1 MNRIHRIVF
10 NRSTGTCQAVS
21 ETASSHGGAGSAAGT
36 TTAVPRLSRL
46 TTACLL
52 SLAALAGNP
61 ASADG
66 GNGGNSYYGFPGGA
80 GGNAA
85 AADGGAGADSG
96 YSWIGGGGGGGGGFS
111 LAGPSTGSGGAGGNG
126 GKATGSTNPV
136 AAGGAGG
143 AVGATILLNA
153 PLQDA
158 AGGAG
163 SAGTAQPLSGGGGGG
178 GGGFGAVAVQPGA
191 LTNDFTVSG
200 GAGGA
205 GATGNNYGGGGGG
218 GQGGGGLLLTTD
230 VTGLLNTDTGVITG
244 ASGGAGGNDP
254 VYYPGKG
261 GQGGSGLVVQGAG
274 VVVTNAGTI
283 SGGVGGD
290 GGLAVNG
297 YRYNANGGKGG
308 AGVVGADLTVINS
321 GTISGGAGGAYYG
334 SAGNAIEFTGGTNQ
348 LELHGGSVIN
358 GGVLANGTSDTLTLA
373 GNVDGSLAFTGQF
386 SGFEVFEK
394 TGTARWTL
402 TGRTGDL
409 PTLDLNEG
417 GLQIGDGDTYTL
429 LQGRQGVST
438 ETVVDGLGN
447 GTGAAGGAGQ
457 VMVHVAGGALA
468 VKASAEIYGGRGA
481 NGSGSY
487 ANTVNGPATVV
498 GGAGGAGG
506 TAVVLTQGS
515 LSNEGAI
522 YGGSGGQG
530 GDAYLNDGGPSNN
543 FSISAPA
550 VTPVPAAYSL
560 TGGAGGAGG
569 HGVETSSSQVI
580 TNNGNIA
587 GGSGGSGSYAQINDS
602 SVTASAVTGGAGG
615 AGGNAVVF
623 TAVGALDNQG
633 SLYGGSAGNG
643 GSAYVYSS
651 SDAASTGGAGGT
663 GGAGALFAVGGTA
676 RNSGSIAGGY
686 GGYGGEAQVENA
698 ASAVV
703 QGGAGGAGGHGIAM
717 LAAGSVDNTGS
728 IQGGEGGN
736 GGTQANSSYS
746 ETGASTTAQGASG
759 ASGGAGVFFAANG
772 ALTNSASGEIR
783 GGQGGSSNANASAY
797 LSNQGAGAAQ
807 LTIDSVASAAGG
819 AGVSVGG
826 VAALTNDGLITGGA
840 GGGNS
845 YGGGNERGRSS
856 GGAGNQGNVYNY
868 YGQEATATVQGN
880 TGGTGGAAL
889 VLAGGGLATN
899 NAGGTLQGGQGG
911 TSSAHAYVYAESE
924 STSLT
929 ATAIGS
935 LGGVGGAGADLAGGS
950 TLVNAGTV
958 SGGQGGDGGYA
969 AAEANR
975 YYTPAA
981 LAVTSVTA
989 TGGNGGTG
997 GAGVTGS
1004 HATVL
1009 NLAGGV
1015 IAGGEGG
1022 MAGGAN
1028 VGNNVQSTGNYQST
1042 DGTFGTT
1049 GAGGVGITGA
1059 DLAVVNAGRIA
1070 GGLSGVEAS
1079 GSVPLLLVVP
1089 GVALPETRTRAAAIQ
1104 FTGGVNSL
1112 TLESTSVIDGKVMAF
1127 SAADTLALGGASN
1140 STFDV
1145 ATIGPDAQYSG
1156 FGQFGKTGASTW
1168 TLTGENTGVTPW
1180 TVNAGTLA
1188 IASDASLGAVGGAL
1202 TLAGGTL
1209 QTTADIATAR
1219 AVTLTAPGGTINTD
1233 AATTLA
1239 LSGAVTGNGG
1249 LTKDGA
1255 GTLRLTGANSYS
1267 GGTTITAGTLKAS
1280 VSSLGTGAIVDNAAL
1295 VIDQASNATLA
1306 HALSGSGSLTK
1317 DGAGTLRLTGANSY
1331 SGGTTITAGT
1341 LIASAP
1347 SLGTGAIVDNAA
1359 LVIDAASN
1367 TTLANALS
1375 GSGSL
1380 TKTGA
1385 GQVLY
1390 TGNGAAFNG
1399 ALLVSGGTF
1408 SANGSL
1414 GGTTTIASGAILKGR
1429 GTIGTTIL
1437 SSGATVAPGNSIGTL
1452 TVNGDFTF
1460 SPGSRY
1466 EVEANAAGESDLLRV
1481 SGTATLGGA
1490 SVIVIAADGSYAP
1503 LTTYTI
1509 LTSGNRVGTFGSV
1522 SSNFAFLDPTLR
1534 YVANDVQLTLA
1545 RNTVAFPAVGVTANQ
1560 KASAAALESLGSG
1573 TLFNAV
1579 VQLNAATA
1587 QSAFNQ
1593 LSGEIHASAKTAML
1607 EDSRFVREAGLD
1619 RVRQAQGGGASGM
1632 TVQDQ
1637 GAGNSTWARVF
1648 GSNGHIDGDGNASRL
1663 NRDIAGF
1670 FVGADTTTASGWRA
1684 GGLVGYSK
1692 ADLDIDGLN
1701 STAKTDSYHVGVYGG
1716 NQWDNTALR
1725 VGASY
1730 SWNKLDTQR
1739 HVGFTGFP
1747 DSLKSSYDAS
1757 TTQIFGE
1764 IGQKMDMGG
1773 IALEPFAS
1781 LAYVNVDTKDFRESG
1796 GAAALHS
1803 GGGSTDS
1810 TFSTLGVRA
1819 STSLSA
1825 STKLR
1830 GTLGWRHAFGD
1841 KTPTSTNAFA
1851 TGQSFTVAGVPLA
1864 NNVAVVEAGVE
1875 TQLQSN
1881 MTLGA
1886 NYAGQFGNGLKDHGF
1901 KVTLGWRF

>member
-21 ETASSHGGAGSAAGT
+21 ETASSHGGAGSSAGT
-36 TTAVPRLSRL
+36 TARTPRLSRL
-46 TTACLL
+46 
-52 SLAALAGNP
+52 AAAFLVAGL
-61 ASADG
+61 G
-66 GNGGNSYYGFPGGA
+66 MA
-80 GGNAA
+80 GGSMPAW
-85 AADGGAGADSG
+85 ADGGAGGEG
-96 YSWIGGGGGGGGGFS
+96 YEGSTGGAGGTTASVNGSAGGTDGYYYGDYGFSGGGGGGS
-111 LAGPSTGSGGAGGNG
+111 VQMTGSGAGTGGMGGNG
-126 GKATGSTNPV
+126 GVDPGV
-136 AAGGAGG
+136 GLGGAGG
-143 AVGATILLNA
+143 AVGSSTSGSAISLAVTGGS
-153 PLQDA
+153 
-158 AGGAG
+158 GGAG
-163 SAGTAQPLSGGGGGG
+163 TQPTAYMNYYEGYGGGGGG
-178 GGGFGAVAVQPGA
+178 GGGFGVVSAVDTLEINAAVTGG
-191 LTNDFTVSG
+191 SG
-200 GAGGA
+200 GAGA
-205 GATGNNYGGGGGG
+205 QMFSTPTLDAPYESESYGGAGGG
-218 GQGGGGLLLTTD
+218 GQGGGGVLVTD
-230 VTGLLNTDTGVITG
+230 SQASVSNASTVAGGNGGDGGAAYFGGGGGGGAGGEGVVFTGAGATLANTGTITG
-244 ASGGAGGNDP
+244 GNGGVGGYSYYTGGTASGGAGG
-254 VYYPGKG
+254 V
-261 GQGGSGLVVQGAG
+261 G
-274 VVVTNAGTI
+274 VI
-283 SGGVGGD
+283 
-290 GGLAVNG
+290 
-297 YRYNANGGKGG
+297 
-308 AGVVGADLTVINS
+308 GADLTIVNS
-321 GTISGGAGGAYYG
+321 GTISGGLSGDG
-334 SAGNAIEFTGGTNQ
+334 STRANSVEFTGGTNK
-348 LELHGGSVIN
+348 LELREGWGLTGHV
-358 GGVLANGTSDTLTLA
+358 VANGTADTLIFGGVGQASFDL
-373 GNVDGSLAFTGQF
+373 SLLPTGL
-386 SGFEVFEK
+386 SGFEALAK
-394 TGTARWTL
+394 TGTSLWTL
-402 TGRTGDL
+402 TGEAPELL
-409 PTLDLNEG
+409 PTLDMSEG
-417 GLQIGDGDTYTL
+417 ALHIGDGQAYTFLEGKQGIDTP
-429 LQGRQGVST
+429 
-438 ETVVDGLGN
+438 TVDDGLGN
-447 GTGAAGGAGQ
+447 GTGAAGGNGQ
-457 VMVHVAGGALA
+457 TLIKVAGGALA
-468 VKASAEIYGGRGA
+468 VQANAELYGGDGA
-481 NGSGSY
+481 SGSGSY

-515 LSNEGAI
+515 LSNEGFI
-522 YGGSGGQG
+522 SGGSGGHG
-530 GDAYLNDGGPSNN
+530 GGVYLDNGESSNN
-543 FSISAPA
+543 FRISASA
-550 VTPVPAAYSL
+550 VTPAASNAF

-569 HGVETSSSQVI
+569 HGVETSSLQTI
-580 TNNGNIA
+580 TNNGDIA

-602 SVTASAVTGGAGG
+602 NLTVGAVTGGAGG
-615 AGGNAVVF
+615 HGGNGLVF

-643 GSAYVYSS
+643 GSAYSGG
-651 SDAASTGGAGGT
+651 DGGLTGGAGGA
-663 GGAGALFAVGGTA
+663 GGAGALLVLGGTA
-676 RNSGSIAGGY
+676 LNSGYIAGGD
-686 GGYGGEAQVENA
+686 GGSGGA
-698 ASAVV
+698 AETYNLAPAIV
-703 QGGAGGAGGHGIAM
+703 QGGAGGMGGHGIAM
-717 LAAGSVDNTGS
+717 LAAGSVTNTGE
-728 IQGGEGGN
+728 IGGGVGGS
-736 GGTQANSSYS
+736 GGTQANYTYS
-746 ETGASTTAQGASG
+746 ETAASTTAQGA
-759 ASGGAGVFFAANG
+759 AGGAGGAGLSFAANG
-772 ALTNSASGEIR
+772 VLSNSASGVIT
-783 GGQGGSSNANASAY
+783 GGQGGSSNAYAGAST
-797 LSNQGAGAAQ
+797 SSEGAGVAQ
-807 LTIDSVASAAGG
+807 LTINSVTSAAGG

-826 VAALTNDGLITGGA
+826 VAAVTNNGLIAGGT

-845 YGGGNERGRSS
+845 YGGGGDRSRGGG
-856 GGAGNQGNVYNY
+856 GGAGNQGNAYNY
-868 YGQEATATVQGN
+868 YGQEATATVYGN
-880 TGGTGGAAL
+880 TGGAGGAAL
-889 VLAGGGLATN
+889 ALAGGGLATN

-911 TSSAHAYVYAESE
+911 TSSARAYVYAESE

-929 ATAIGS
+929 ATAIGGQ
-935 LGGVGGAGADLAGGS
+935 GGVGGTGANLAGGS

-969 AAEANR
+969 SAQASRN
-975 YYTPAA
+975 YTPAV

-997 GAGVTGS
+997 GAGVIGS
-1004 HATVL
+1004 HASVG

-1028 VGNNVQSTGNYQST
+1028 VEKNVYST
-1042 DGTFGTT
+1042 DEYQYTEGSFGTA
-1049 GAGGVGITGA
+1049 GRGGVGITGS
-1059 DLAVVNAGRIA
+1059 DLTVVNAGTIS

-1079 GSVPLLLVVP
+1079 SNVPVP
-1089 GVALPETRTRAAAIQ
+1089 ARFAVQGVALPETRTRAAAIE

-1112 TLESTSVIDGKVMAF
+1112 TLESTSVIDGKVIAF
-1127 SAADTLALGGASN
+1127 SAADTLALGGAGN
-1140 STFDV
+1140 NTFDV

-1168 TLTGENTGVTPW
+1168 TLTGDNTGVTPW

-1219 AVTLTAPGGTINTD
+1219 AVTLTAPGGTFNTD

-1239 LSGAVTGNGG
+1239 LGGAVTGNGG

-1267 GGTTITAGTLKAS
+1267 GGTTITAGTL
-1280 VSSLGTGAIVDNAAL
+1280 I
-1295 VIDQASNATLA
+1295 
-1306 HALSGSGSLTK
+1306 
-1317 DGAGTLRLTGANSY
+1317 AGV
-1331 SGGTTITAGT
+1331 
-1341 LIASAP
+1341 P
-1347 SLGTGAIVDNAA
+1347 SLGTGAIVNNAA
-1359 LVIDAASN
+1359 LVIDEASN
-1367 TTLANALS
+1367 TTMANALS

-1399 ALLVSGGTF
+1399 ALLVSSGTF
-1408 SANGSL
+1408 SANGTL
-1414 GGTTTIASGAILKGR
+1414 GGTTTIASGATLKGR
-1429 GTIGTTIL
+1429 GTIGTTTL
-1437 SSGATVAPGNSIGTL
+1437 SSGATLAPGNSIGTL

-1460 SPGSRY
+1460 EPGSRY
-1466 EVEANAAGESDLLRV
+1466 EVETNAAGQSDLLRV

-1490 SVIVIAADGSYAP
+1490 SVIVIPENGSYAP
-1503 LTTYTI
+1503 STTYTI

-1545 RNTVAFPAVGVTANQ
+1545 RNTVTFPAVGTTPNQ

-1593 LSGEIHASAKTAML
+1593 LSGEIHASARTAML
-1607 EDSRFVREAGLD
+1607 EDSRFVRDAGQD
-1619 RVRQAQGGGASGM
+1619 RLRQAQGGDASGLS
-1632 TVQDQ
+1632 VQDQ

-1648 GSNGHIDGDGNASRL
+1648 GSKGHVDGDGNASRL
-1663 NRDIAGF
+1663 NRDIGGF
-1670 FVGADTTTASGWRA
+1670 FVGADTATASGWRA

-1701 STAKTDSYHVGVYGG
+1701 STANTDSYHVGVYGG

-1739 HVGFTGFP
+1739 NVGFTGFSE
-1747 DSLKSSYDAS
+1747 SLKSSYDAS

-1773 IALEPFAS
+1773 LALEPFAG

-1803 GGGSTDS
+1803 GGGRTDS

-1825 STKLR
+1825 STRLR

-1841 KTPTSTNAFA
+1841 KTPASTNAFA

-1864 NNVAVVEAGVE
+1864 KNVAVVEAGVE

-1881 MTLGA
+1881 LTLGA
-1886 NYAGQFGNGLKDHGF
+1886 NYAGQFGNGLKDHGL
-1901 KVTLGWRF
+1901 KVTLGWKF

>member
-36 TTAVPRLSRL
+36 SMAVPRLSRL
-46 TTACLL
+46 ATACLL

-66 GNGGNSYYGFPGGA
+66 GNGGYGYYGNFSGGA

-85 AADGGAGADSG
+85 AAGGDAGTNSAYAG
-96 YSWIGGGGGGGGGFS
+96 IGGGGGGGGGVS
-111 LAGPSTGSGGAGGNG
+111 LFGLSAGSGGAGGSG
-126 GKATGSTNPV
+126 GAAAASANPV

-143 AVGATILLNA
+143 TVGATLLLNA
-153 PLQDA
+153 LLLDA
-158 AGGAG
+158 TGGGG
-163 SAGTAQPLSGGGGGG
+163 SAGTAQGLSGGGGGG
-178 GGGFGAVAVQPGA
+178 AGGFGAVALQPGA
-191 LTNDFTVSG
+191 LTNAFTVSG

-205 GATGNNYGGGGGG
+205 GATGNDYGGGGGG

-254 VYYPGKG
+254 SYYYAGAG

-283 SGGVGGD
+283 SGGAGGD
-290 GGLAVNG
+290 AGLAADG
-297 YRYNANGGKGG
+297 TRYNASAGNGG
-308 AGVVGADLTVINS
+308 AGVVGSDLTIINS

-334 SAGNAIEFTGGTNQ
+334 SAGNAIEFTGGTNR
-348 LELHGGSVIN
+348 LELHAGTVIN

-386 SGFEVFEK
+386 SGLEVFEK

-402 TGRTGDL
+402 TGQTGDL

-417 GLQIGDGDTYTL
+417 GLQVGDGQAYTS
-429 LQGRQGVST
+429 LQGKQGKQGSYA
-438 ETVVDGLGN
+438 ETVDDGLGN
-447 GTGAAGGAGQ
+447 GTGAAGGKGQ
-457 VMVHVAGGALA
+457 TLVNVAGGALA
-468 VKASAEIYGGRGA
+468 VKANASIYGGEGA
-481 NGSGSY
+481 SGSGSY
-487 ANTVNGPATVV
+487 ANTVNGPAAVV

-515 LSNEGAI
+515 LGNEGAI
-522 YGGSGGQG
+522 HGGSGGRG
-530 GDAYLNDGGPSNN
+530 GEAYLNDGGSSNT
-543 FSISAPA
+543 FGISAPV
-550 VTPVPAAYSL
+550 VTPVASYSL

-569 HGVETSSSQVI
+569 HGVETSSSQTI
-580 TNNGNIA
+580 TNNGDIA

-602 SVTASAVTGGAGG
+602 SVTAGAVTGGAGG
-615 AGGNAVVF
+615 HGGNGLVF

-633 SLYGGSAGNG
+633 SLYGGSAGYG

-651 SDAASTGGAGGT
+651 GEAALAGGAGGT

-676 RNSGSIAGGY
+676 INSGYIAGNY
-686 GGYGGEAQVENA
+686 GGYGGEAQAENSTA
-698 ASAVV
+698 AVV

-717 LAAGSVDNTGS
+717 LAAGSVTNTGE
-728 IQGGEGGN
+728 IGGGVGGS
-736 GGTQANSSYS
+736 GGTQANYTYS
-746 ETGASTTAQGASG
+746 ETGASTTAHGASG
-759 ASGGAGVFFAANG
+759 SAGGDGVFFAAAGALNNG
-772 ALTNSASGEIR
+772 ASGVIT
-783 GGQGGSSNANASAY
+783 GGQGGGSNANAGAY
-797 LSNQGAGAAQ
+797 TSSEGAGVAQ
-807 LTIDSVASAAGG
+807 LTINSVTSAAGG

-826 VAALTNDGLITGGA
+826 VAAVTNDGLITGGM

-845 YGGGNERGRSS
+845 YGGGGDRSRGG
-856 GGAGNQGNVYNY
+856 GGAGNDGYAYNY
-868 YGQEATATVQGN
+868 YGQEATAMVYGN
-880 TGGTGGAAL
+880 TSGAGGAAL
-889 VLAGGGLATN
+889 ALTGGGQATN

-911 TSSAHAYVYAESE
+911 TSSARAYVYAESE

-929 ATAIGS
+929 ATAIGGQ
-935 LGGVGGAGADLAGGS
+935 GGVGGTGANLAGGS

-969 AAEANR
+969 SAQANR
-975 YYTPAA
+975 NYTPVV

-1004 HATVL
+1004 HASVR

-1028 VGNNVQSTGNYQST
+1028 VEKNVYSTDDYQYT
-1042 DGTFGTT
+1042 DGTFGTA

-1059 DLAVVNAGRIA
+1059 DLAVVNAGTIS
-1070 GGLSGVEAS
+1070 GGLSGAEAS
-1079 GSVPLLLVVP
+1079 NNVPMRFAVQGVV
-1089 GVALPETRTRAAAIQ
+1089 LPDTRTRAAAIQ
-1104 FTGGVNSL
+1104 FTGGINSL

-1168 TLTGENTGVTPW
+1168 TLTGANTAVTPW
-1180 TVNAGTLA
+1180 TVKAGTLA

-1219 AVTLTAPGGTINTD
+1219 AVALTAPGGTFTTD

-1239 LSGAVTGNGG
+1239 LSGAVTGNG
-1249 LTKDGA
+1249 A
-1255 GTLRLTGANSYS
+1255 
-1267 GGTTITAGTLKAS
+1267 
-1280 VSSLGTGAIVDNAAL
+1280 
-1295 VIDQASNATLA
+1295 
-1306 HALSGSGSLTK
+1306 LTK

-1341 LIASAP
+1341 LIAGVP

-1359 LVIDAASN
+1359 LVIDEASN
-1367 TTLANALS
+1367 TTMANALS

-1399 ALLVSGGTF
+1399 ALLVAGGTF
-1408 SANGSL
+1408 SANGTL
-1414 GGTTTIASGAILKGR
+1414 GGTTTIASGATLKGR
-1429 GTIGTTIL
+1429 GTIGTTTL
-1437 SSGATVAPGNSIGTL
+1437 SSGATLAPGNSIGTL

-1460 SPGSRY
+1460 APGSRY
-1466 EVEANAAGESDLLRV
+1466 EVETDAAGQSDLLRV

-1490 SVIVIAADGSYAP
+1490 SVIVLAANGSYAP

-1534 YVANDVQLTLA
+1534 YVANDVQLILA
-1545 RNTVAFPAVGVTANQ
+1545 RNTVAFPAVGATPNQ

-1619 RVRQAQGGGASGM
+1619 RLRQAQGGGASGLS
-1632 TVQDQ
+1632 VQDQ

-1648 GSNGHIDGDGNASRL
+1648 GSKGHVDGDGNASRL
-1663 NRDIAGF
+1663 NRDIGGF
-1670 FVGADTTTASGWRA
+1670 FVGADTATASDWRA

-1692 ADLDIDGLN
+1692 ADLDIDGLK

-1739 HVGFTGFP
+1739 NVGFTGFS

-1764 IGQKMDMGG
+1764 IGQKMDMGSMV
-1773 IALEPFAS
+1773 LEPFAG

-1819 STSLSA
+1819 STSLSE
-1825 STKLR
+1825 STRLR

-1841 KTPTSTNAFA
+1841 KTPTSRNAWA

-1864 NNVAVVEAGVE
+1864 KNVAVVEAGVE

-1881 MTLGA
+1881 LTLGA
-1886 NYAGQFGNGLKDHGF
+1886 NYAGQLGNGLKDHGL
-1901 KVTLGWRF
+1901 KVTLGWKF